1 MRGPGSRGIAGFPA
15 GFGDR
20 ATVRDLVG
28 TSVDTGLGRRVATTF
43 GGARLLRA
51 AAALVAFGTLGAFA
65 PAAEAAAPQWPFVV
79 FRPAN
84 LSKAQPVPLVV
95 LPTGS
100 ISDTRSRTNIEAAAN
115 QRGFVVAYAQIN
127 KSYNDVVHAA
137 GSEDPAHP
145 YPDMVDIANVIDSVI
160 ASENI
165 DPARVFMT
173 GFSLGATL
181 TYRAGCILSGKLAAI
196 APVAGVVVNPNC
208 HATRP
213 VSLYAF
219 NGTSDPG
226 APYNGGGGFP
236 SVATEIDLWKG
247 YDGCTGSSS
256 NTVSGPVT
264 IATWNQCSAG
274 SVVQLATIQGA
285 GHSWPTGGRLDATTA
300 LTAFFLS
307 LPRAT
312 AKPTLAAKVLS
323 VSFKKGKPRSIVVRL
338 SSNAPAAVR
347 ATMVA
352 RGRTF
357 VSRSLAAPAGVSALR
372 LRLPS
377 SLQRGSYVLALKL
390 KTSLGSTTI
399 RRAVRVPR

>member
-1 MRGPGSRGIAGFPA
+1 M
-15 GFGDR
+15 
-20 ATVRDLVG
+20 RDLVG
-28 TSVDTGLGRRVATTF
+28 TGVNPGLRRPAATTF
-43 GGARLLRA
+43 GGAGLLRRA
-51 AAALVAFGTLGAFA
+51 AAVVAFCALGAFA
-65 PAAEAAAPQWPFVV
+65 PAAQAAAPQWPFVV

-100 ISDTRSRTNIEAAAN
+100 ISDTRTRTNIEAPAN

-137 GSEDPAHP
+137 GTEDPAHP
-145 YPDMVDIANVIDSVI
+145 YPDMVDISNVIDTVV

-165 DPARVFMT
+165 DPARVYMT

-181 TYRAGCILSGKLAAI
+181 TYRAGCILSGKVAAI
-196 APVAGVVVNPNC
+196 APVAGVVVDSNC

-219 NGTSDPG
+219 NGTNDPG

-236 SVATEIDLWKG
+236 SVAAAIDLWKG

-256 NTVSGPVT
+256 NMVSGPVT
-264 IATWNQCSAG
+264 IATWSQCSAG
-274 SVVQLATIQGA
+274 SVVQLATIGGG

-300 LTAFFLS
+300 MTAFFLS
-307 LPRAT
+307 LRAT
-312 AKPTLAAKVLS
+312 AKPTLAVKVLR
-323 VSFKKGKPRSIVVRL
+323 VAFKKGKPRSLVVRL
-338 SSNAPAAVR
+338 SSNASAAVS

-352 RGRTF
+352 HGRRFFSHSFTAQ
-357 VSRSLAAPAGVSALR
+357 VGVSALR

-377 SLQRGSYVLALKL
+377 SLHRGRYVLALKL
-390 KTSLGSTTI
+390 KTSLGSTAI
-399 RRAVRVPR
+399 RRSVRVPR